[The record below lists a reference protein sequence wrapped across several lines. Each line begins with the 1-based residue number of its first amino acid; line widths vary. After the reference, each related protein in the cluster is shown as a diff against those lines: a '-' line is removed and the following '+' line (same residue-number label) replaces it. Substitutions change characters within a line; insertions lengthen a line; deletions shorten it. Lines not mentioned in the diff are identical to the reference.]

1 MNTRSVYFPELIDI
15 EGIDTFDDFIRS
27 HDIWSARVAQ
37 VLRISLAMQVRTSF
51 GCLIVHPSTR
61 PGYAYQITSLDLKSE
76 PMGHTDCKDLP
87 EAAKEL
93 CQRAHFTAAVIV
105 E

>member
-1 MNTRSVYFPELIDI
+1 MQTRSVYFPELIDI
-15 EGIDTFDDFIRS
+15 EGIDTFDDFIKS
-27 HDIWSARVAQ
+27 HDIWSARV
-37 VLRISLAMQVRTSF
+37 LHYLCHSLAMQVQTSF

-61 PGYAYQITSLDLKSE
+61 PGYAYQITSLDLNDL
-76 PMGHTDCKDLP
+76 PMGHTDCKSIE